1 VKARDVMTRH
11 PILVSA
17 ADREREGLL
26 ELMRDADIHHLPV
39 VEDGLL
45 LGVWVAGDD
54 GQMLMLGPES
64 VREVSSDAD
73 ADAGMRALMGDAEV
87 VLVRDAGLP
96 VGVITRTDVLG
107 IVRTAIG
114 RGIGRRHPRPTVVRI
129 AGRNGAGKTTLIMR
143 SLGPLGRFDAV
154 VVQANAPGEGEGGAP
169 APDAPDVSQ
178 VLEPSAHW
186 RSGLDRVVAR
196 LADAELILVEDRDG
210 ELDLAHGIGEDVQ
223 VAVVAVEDLAGLR
236 PDQLADAQAVVI
248 TRAEALSPEALDE
261 AVAGLRA
268 RCPGLDVFR
277 VGAVADDPGLAEWV
291 RWISKQVM
299 RRRG

>member
-1 VKARDVMTRH
+1 MRAKDVMTRH

-17 ADREREGLL
+17 ADRERDGLL

-39 VEDGLL
+39 VENGML
-45 LGVWVAGDD
+45 LGVWVATDD
-54 GQMLMLGPES
+54 GQMLMLGPER

-73 ADAGMRALMGDAEV
+73 ADAGMRALLGDAEV

-96 VGVITRTDVLG
+96 VGVITRSDVLG

-143 SLGPLGRFDAV
+143 SLAQLRGFDAV
-154 VVQANAPGEGEGGAP
+154 VVQANAAEE
-169 APDAPDVSQ
+169 DAPPADAGDVRQ
-178 VLEPSAHW
+178 VVEPSAHW
-186 RSGLDRVVAR
+186 RSGLDRVVGR
-196 LADAELILVEDRDG
+196 LADSELILVEDRDG

-223 VAVVAVEDLAGLR
+223 VAVVPVACLGELR
-236 PDQLADAQAVVI
+236 TDQLADAQAVVL
-248 TRAEALSPEALDE
+248 THAEGLSADALAG
-261 AVAGLRA
+261 AVASVRA
-268 RCPGLDVFR
+268 RCPGLDVFA
-277 VGAVADDPGLAEWV
+277 VGAVPDDPGLAEWV